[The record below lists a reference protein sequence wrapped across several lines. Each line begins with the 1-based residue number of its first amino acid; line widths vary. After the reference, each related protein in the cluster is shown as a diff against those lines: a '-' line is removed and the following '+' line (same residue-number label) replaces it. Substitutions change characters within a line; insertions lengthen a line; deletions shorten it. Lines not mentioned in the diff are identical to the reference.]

1 MNTPAQLQTAIFAA
15 GCFWGVE
22 ETFRTLPGVI
32 DTEVGY
38 TGGHKDKPT
47 YQDVCSHG
55 TGHAE
60 AVKIIF
66 DPEKVSYQKLLEI
79 FWKSHNPTTLNRD
92 GPNIGDQYRSAI
104 FYTNEEQKQEAEK
117 SKAEMQKSGRWKNPI
132 VTEIVAATPFYR
144 AEEYH
149 QKYLM
154 NRGLGSCHL

>member
-1 MNTPAQLQTAIFAA
+1 MTSPAQIQTAIFAA

-60 AVKIIF
+60 ALKIIF
-66 DPEKVSYQKLLEI
+66 DPEQVSYQKLLEI
-79 FWKSHNPTTLNRD
+79 FWKSHNPTTVNRQ
-92 GPNIGDQYRSAI
+92 GPDVGDQYRSSI
-104 FYTNEEQKQEAEK
+104 FYTSEDQKQEAEK
-117 SKAEMQKSGRWKNPI
+117 SKIEMDKSGRWKNPI
-132 VTEIVAATPFYR
+132 VTEIVPAALFYR

-149 QKYLM
+149 QKYAF